1 MQDMDEQTL
10 KYYQTHAREVFERY
24 ETVEQS
30 GIAKYF
36 GTSFLPGTKVL
47 DVGAGSG
54 RDLRQLL
61 KLGFDAYGAEP
72 TAAIRELTVA
82 KHPELKQRIFDGS
95 LPNNLTSY
103 QKYDAVL
110 CSAVLMHVPQNQLF
124 DAVLALRD
132 LLTEQGRLLI
142 SIPASRS
149 GIQTD
154 NRDENGRLFNPVT
167 PDQLKLLCKRL
178 AFDCTAE
185 HVRDD
190 ALGRSGTTWHTL
202 LFVRRSSTGKPLDRI
217 ESVLRNDRKT
227 ASYKLALLRAFC
239 DIAEQDDHA
248 VEWNPNGTIAMP
260 VMRIAELW
268 LAYYWPLLSTPD
280 LIPQNNSEAK
290 GINSIAFRAQLESLI
305 QLASTHFHIQNASAQ
320 ELFSVFMLAW
330 KANKL
335 PKELQQQLKRTLS
348 KIRSAIINGPVRFAS
363 GGEMFTHNKATD
375 SVSVDADLWLEF
387 CLTGYWVRDSLIMRW
402 AELCRQFGVTL
413 PHVHIGL
420 VLERLLMKPQ
430 VEREQGIARG
440 IYQQH
445 SDLRCVWTNA
455 ALTPQR
461 MDVDHALPYS
471 LWQNNDLW
479 NLLPAEKQVN
489 NRKRDRIP
497 CNEVLLNS
505 MDRIIGNWQFAHQIE
520 PAIFEFE
527 VARTLGEFSTR
538 YWEKPLFDHMKR
550 KAEVAVFQRGA
561 RVWED
566 STTSGLV
573 IAS

>member
-1 MQDMDEQTL
+1 MDEQTL
-10 KYYQTHAREVFERY
+10 NYYETHAKEVFERY

-30 GIAKYF
+30 GIAQHF
-36 GTSFLPGTKVL
+36 TSSFRPGSKVL

-72 TAAIRELTVA
+72 VA
-82 KHPELKQRIFDGS
+82 EFRKLAVEQHPELQGRLFEGG
-95 LPNNLTSY
+95 LPGNITSY
-103 QKYDAVL
+103 QKYDGVL

-142 SIPASRS
+142 SIPASR
-149 GIQTD
+149 TD
-154 NRDENGRLFNPVT
+154 IEDNHRDEQGRLFNPVT

-178 AFDCTAE
+178 AFDCMAE
-185 HVRDD
+185 HISDD
-190 ALGRSGTTWHTL
+190 ALGRAGTSWHTL

-248 VEWNPNGTIAMP
+248 VNWIPNGTIAMP

-268 LAYYWPLLSTPD
+268 LAYYWPLVSTAQ

-290 GINSIAFRAQLESLI
+290 GINSITFRAHLTTLI
-305 QLASTHFHIQNASAQ
+305 ELASTHFHVPDKSAQ

-330 KANKL
+330 KAGNL
-335 PKELQQQLKRTLS
+335 PRELELHLKRTLA

-363 GGEMFTHNKATD
+363 GGEMFTHEKSTD
-375 SVSVDADLWLEF
+375 TVVVEADLWLEF

-413 PHVHIGL
+413 PHVNIGF
-420 VLERLLMKPQ
+420 VLERLLVRPE
-430 VEREQGIARG
+430 VAREQNIARA
-440 IYQQH
+440 IYLQN
-445 SDLRCVWTNA
+445 SNLRCVWTDKS
-455 ALTPQR
+455 LTPQR

-479 NLLPAEKQVN
+479 NLLPADKQVN
-489 NRKRDRIP
+489 NHKRDRIP
-497 CNEVLLNS
+497 SNALLLEV
-505 MDRIIGNWQFAHQIE
+505 MDRIIDNWQFVHRLE
-520 PAIFEFE
+520 PAMFEFE
-527 VARTLGEFSTR
+527 VARTLGDFSSR

-561 RVWED
+561 QVWE
-566 STTSGLV
+566 
-573 IAS
+573 I